1 VARRSC
7 LRACLKED
15 ETIETTETMT
25 RYRRLSVEEII
36 LLGQQW
42 ENYQRWERVR
52 EYVMTLYP
60 PDAHEITISV
70 TSEYTDSS
78 YDDRAHVLVAN
89 REGGLLSYDL
99 SRPWWGQFDI
109 SDTERAEM
117 LEDNSSDIRN
127 APAMAAEAIE
137 RLVADLL
144 GVELVELIET
154 WQPRDPITY
163 AYVVDTPPAISFA
176 EVLVAE

>member
-1 VARRSC
+1 M
-7 LRACLKED
+7 
-15 ETIETTETMT
+15 TETTETTT
-25 RYRRLSVEEII
+25 RYRRLSAEEII
-36 LLGQQW
+36 LLGQEW

-52 EYVMTLYP
+52 EYVTMLYP
-60 PDAHEITISV
+60 PEAHEITISV
-70 TSEYTDSS
+70 ISEYNDSS
-78 YDDRAHVLVAN
+78 YDDRAHVLVAD
-89 REGGLLSYDL
+89 RDGGLLSYDF

-109 SDTERAEM
+109 TDQERVEI
-117 LEDNSSDIRN
+117 LEDNSGDIRN

-144 GVELVELIET
+144 SVELIET

-163 AYVVDTPPAISFA
+163 TYVVDIPPTIRFA